1 MTFIQDMLSDITNMS
16 GYDLGTTWC
25 GGRETP
31 TREWRQKTR
40 CQHYLHKTAEG
51 QQDNVMVPDY
61 RVRSLGS
68 ENTGQIRKAKLVG
81 GAFTL
86 FHMMSQYFL

>member
-1 MTFIQDMLSDITNMS
+1 MVW
-16 GYDLGTTWC
+16 G
-25 GGRETP
+25 GGRLP
-31 TREWRQKTR
+31 PGSGDKRPR
-40 CQHYLHKTAEG
+40 CQHYLHKIAEG
-51 QQDNVMVPDY
+51 RQDNVMVPGY
-61 RVRSLGS
+61 SVRSLGS